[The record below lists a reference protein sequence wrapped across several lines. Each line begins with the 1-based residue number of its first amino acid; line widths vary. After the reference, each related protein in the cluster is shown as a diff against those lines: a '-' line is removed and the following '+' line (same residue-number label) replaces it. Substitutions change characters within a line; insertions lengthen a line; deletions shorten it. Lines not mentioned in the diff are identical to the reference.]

1 MQEVKKMYG
10 WRARIGHVAPS
21 RGDTLV
27 YEFYKMFPDGF
38 MMLNTTGTV
47 RQLVD
52 DDFEKQLSRIEEAVQ
67 DLVENN
73 CDSIIFSGS
82 PLFTRLP
89 FGSDR
94 ELGKKLTEKFGIP
107 VAAGLTA
114 EIEALKAMNCRNLVV
129 GTPYEDG
136 INQRL
141 EGYLEASGFEVL
153 QIAGYGVRKNA
164 QLTDLPV
171 HASYKIAKRLYSK
184 SREADGIFIAC
195 PRWPTISDVQLLE
208 DEIGKPVV
216 TSSLACIWYA
226 MKLIDIKENVIGFG
240 RLMASLGN

>member
-1 MQEVKKMYG
+1 MYG

-38 MMLNTTGTV
+38 MILNTTGTV

-52 DDFEKQLSRIEEAVQ
+52 DDFEIQLHRIEEAVQ

-73 CDSIIFSGS
+73 CDIIFSGS

-94 ELGKKLTEKFGIP
+94 ELGNKLTAKFGVA

-114 EIEALKAMNCRNLVV
+114 EIEALKAMDCQKLVV
-129 GTPYEDG
+129 GTPYEDE

-141 EGYLEASGFEVL
+141 KRYLEASGFEVL

-171 HASYKIAKRLYSK
+171 HASYKIAKRLYAK
-184 SREADGIFIAC
+184 GRDADGIFIPC
-195 PRWPTISDVQLLE
+195 PRWPTITDVQLLE
-208 DEIGKPVV
+208 DEVGKPVV

-226 MKLIDIKENVIGFG
+226 MKMIDIKENVSGFG

>member
-1 MQEVKKMYG
+1 MYG

-27 YEFYKMFPDGF
+27 YEFYKIFSEGF
-38 MMLNTTGTV
+38 MILNTTGTV

-52 DDFEKQLSRIEEAVQ
+52 GDFEKQLARIEEAVQ
-67 DLVENN
+67 DLVENH

-94 ELGKKLTEKFGIP
+94 QLGKKLSDKFGVP

-114 EIEALKAMNCRNLVV
+114 EVEALKAMNCQKLVV
-129 GTPYEDG
+129 GTPYPEELND
-136 INQRL
+136 RL
-141 EGYLEASGFEVL
+141 KHHLEASGFEVL

-164 QLTDLPV
+164 DLTDLPV
-171 HASYKIAKRLYSK
+171 HASYKIATRLYAK
-184 SREADGIFIAC
+184 GRNADGVFIAC
-195 PRWPTISDVQLLE
+195 PRWPTLPDVELLE
-208 DEIGKPVV
+208 QEIKKPVV

-226 MKLIDIKENVIGFG
+226 MKLIDVRENVRGYG
-240 RLMASLGN
+240 RLMASLA

>member
-1 MQEVKKMYG
+1 MYG

-27 YEFYKMFPDGF
+27 YEFYKIFSEGF
-38 MMLNTTGTV
+38 MILNTTGTV

-52 DDFEKQLSRIEEAVQ
+52 GDFENQLERIEEAVQ
-67 DLVENN
+67 DLVENQ

-94 ELGKKLTEKFGIP
+94 QLGQKLSDKFGVP

-114 EIEALKAMNCRNLVV
+114 EVEALKAMNCKKLVV
-129 GTPYEDG
+129 GTPYPEELND
-136 INQRL
+136 RL
-141 EGYLEASGFEVL
+141 KRHLEASGLEVL

-164 QLTDLPV
+164 DLTDLPV
-171 HASYKIAKRLYSK
+171 HASYKIAKRLYAK
-184 SREADGIFIAC
+184 AGDADGVFIAC
-195 PRWPTISDVQLLE
+195 PRWPTLPDVELLE
-208 DEIGKPVV
+208 QEIKKPVV

-226 MKLIDIKENVIGFG
+226 MKLIDVKENVRGFG
-240 RLMASLGN
+240 RLMASLA

>member
-1 MQEVKKMYG
+1 MYG

-27 YEFYKMFPDGF
+27 YEFYKMFPEDF
-38 MMLNTTGTV
+38 MILNTTGTV

-52 DDFEKQLSRIEEAVQ
+52 KDFEQQLQRIEEAVQ
-67 DLVENN
+67 DLVDNN

-82 PLFTRLP
+82 PLFTRLG
-89 FGSDR
+89 FGTDR
-94 ELGKKLTEKFGIP
+94 EMGKRLTDKFGVP

-114 EIEALKAMNCRNLVV
+114 EIEALKAMNTKKLVV
-129 GTPYEDG
+129 GTPYEDE

-141 EGYLEASGFEVL
+141 KRYLEASGFEVL
-153 QIAGYGVRKNA
+153 QISGYGVRKNA

-171 HASYKIAKRLYSK
+171 HAAYKIAKRLYAK

-195 PRWPTISDVQLLE
+195 PRWPTISDVALLE
-208 DEIGKPVV
+208 EEIGKPVI
-216 TSSLACIWYA
+216 TSSQACIWYA
-226 MKLIDIKENVIGFG
+226 LKLIDIKQNVTGFG
-240 RLMASLGN
+240 RLMASLGR

>member
-1 MQEVKKMYG
+1 MYG

-27 YEFYKMFPDGF
+27 YEFYKMFPEGF

-52 DDFEKQLSRIEEAVQ
+52 GDFENQLGRIEEAVQ
-67 DLVENN
+67 DLVDNN

-89 FGSDR
+89 FGADR
-94 ELGKKLTEKFGIP
+94 ELGKKLSDKFGVP

-114 EIEALKAMNCRNLVV
+114 EVEALKAMKCQKLVV
-129 GTPYEDG
+129 GTPYEDE

-141 EGYLEASGFEVL
+141 KRHLEQCGFEVS

-171 HASYKIAKRLYSK
+171 HASYKIAKKLYAK
-184 SREADGIFIAC
+184 ARDADGVFIAC
-195 PRWPTISDVQLLE
+195 PRWPTITDVALLE
-208 DEIGKPVV
+208 GEIDKPVI
-216 TSSLACIWYA
+216 TSSLACSWYA
-226 MKLIDIKENVIGFG
+226 MKMIDIKENVKGFG
-240 RLMASLGN
+240 RLMESLAN

>member
-1 MQEVKKMYG
+1 MYG

-27 YEFYKMFPDGF
+27 YEFYQMFPEGF
-38 MMLNTTGTV
+38 MILNTTGTV

-52 DDFEKQLSRIEEAVQ
+52 NDFEKQLQRIEEAVQ

-82 PLFTRLP
+82 PLFTRLG
-89 FGSDR
+89 FGSER
-94 ELGKKLTEKFGIP
+94 ELGERLTEKFGVPI
-107 VAAGLTA
+107 AAGLTA
-114 EIEALKAMNCRNLVV
+114 EVEALKAMSMRKLVV
-129 GTPYEDG
+129 GTPYEDE

-141 EGYLEASGFEVL
+141 KRYLETAGFEVL

-171 HASYKIAKRLYSK
+171 HAAYKIAKRLHAK
-184 SREADGIFIAC
+184 GREADGIFVPC
-195 PRWPTISDVQLLE
+195 PRWPTITDVDLLE
-208 DEIGKPVV
+208 NEIGKPVV
-216 TSSLACIWYA
+216 TSSQACMWYA
-226 MKLIDIKENVIGFG
+226 MKLIDIKVSISGYG
-240 RLMASLGN
+240 RLMASLGS